1 MTWSASRHLL
11 LSSKVKAVIYL
22 FSCQSFRCLTLT
34 PKSRWYRENWA
45 NFNLQQKITKEE
57 SYLNQEKLM
66 LKGQYMQAN
75 GKTSK
80 LMERE
85 KCIFQINHIILD
97 FFIGELL
104 TDREGSLIQMEF
116 IIKEKLEVVY
126 QAA

>member
-1 MTWSASRHLL
+1 
-11 LSSKVKAVIYL
+11 
-22 FSCQSFRCLTLT
+22 
-34 PKSRWYRENWA
+34 
-45 NFNLQQKITKEE
+45 
-57 SYLNQEKLM
+57 M

-116 IIKEKLEVVY
+116 IIKEKSEVVY
-126 QAA
+126 QAV